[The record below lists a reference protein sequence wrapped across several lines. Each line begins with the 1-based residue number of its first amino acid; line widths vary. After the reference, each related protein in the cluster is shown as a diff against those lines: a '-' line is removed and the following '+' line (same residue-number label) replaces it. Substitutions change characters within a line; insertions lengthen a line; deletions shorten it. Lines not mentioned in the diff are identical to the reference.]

1 MWLTLIESKVAGI
14 EAERMCECGIC
25 GGPRFIDGPSLGN
38 GFGFSDSDPAKLN
51 LSGEFMARPGLEL
64 ALKKDG
70 GSSLSFHDF
79 AFAFCAVLAEASVWI
94 TSNNASKCLLALGS
108 SITDVFLSSPA
119 NDPSAKFSLMTA
131 RTLG

>member
-1 MWLTLIESKVAGI
+1 
-14 EAERMCECGIC
+14 
-25 GGPRFIDGPSLGN
+25 
-38 GFGFSDSDPAKLN
+38 
-51 LSGEFMARPGLEL
+51 
-64 ALKKDG
+64 
-70 GSSLSFHDF
+70 
-79 AFAFCAVLAEASVWI
+79 VLAEASVWI